1 MELGAGLVRFF
12 HPEGFLKHPS
22 LYHGAYKQQIFSM
35 IIDQNNDDNRHL
47 PSWNRHRKASFST
60 PGAMQSTLQHIAEQV
75 KKLAFHDLPAL
86 FPFGSTPRSGLA
98 MPLYPERR

>member
-1 MELGAGLVRFF
+1 
-12 HPEGFLKHPS
+12 
-22 LYHGAYKQQIFSM
+22 M
-35 IIDQNNDDNRHL
+35 IIDRNNDDNRHL

-75 KKLAFHDLPAL
+75 KKLAFQDLPIL
-86 FPFGSTPRSGLA
+86 FHFGSTPRSSPA